1 MSCYSKITYIEQLNR
16 WIKSN
21 PNKELK
27 KKKKTYVIKS
37 TIKEDQKTT

>member
-1 MSCYSKITYIEQLNR
+1 MLFKNNIYRTTESVNSKQPKLRIQ
-16 WIKSN
+16 
-21 PNKELK
+21 